1 MSEEIKIINGYKIYE
16 NLEHIRIRPLIAL
29 TSKSITALE
38 NYLWGYWVYAN
49 KNYSGEQIYN
59 DGDPDFNEFKWW
71 LSGQPNIPLSTGPRF
86 HELLLEKCNND
97 EEKAFDLFFEKLN
110 EFKQL
115 NTKRKIEFDINH
127 WIKVFNETV
136 PKRYFKRNIPE
147 YHIVTYVNHSIF
159 LFQGKDFDG
168 VFVFLKRCLDYLEV
182 PENKKRLNSKYLEKV
197 DLYLQSMF
205 SYLENNELVNKEKIE
220 KYDILKRIKTKS

>member
-71 LSGQPNIPLSTGPRF
+71 LSGQPNIPLSSGPRF
-86 HELLLEKCNND
+86 HELLLEKWAGSYSRHD
-97 EEKAFDLFFEKLN
+97 
-110 EFKQL
+110 Q
-115 NTKRKIEFDINH
+115 KISL
-127 WIKVFNETV
+127 
-136 PKRYFKRNIPE
+136 
-147 YHIVTYVNHSIF
+147 SIF
-159 LFQGKDFDG
+159 TAFPVRSYSLNGLASHTLLRESFQGALQQDDQ
-168 VFVFLKRCLDYLEV
+168 CLCM
-182 PENKKRLNSKYLEKV
+182 K
-197 DLYLQSMF
+197 
-205 SYLENNELVNKEKIE
+205 SYSIC
-220 KYDILKRIKTKS
+220 D